1 MPRTQHLTVKSTIS
15 FVAEANCVTKVI
27 TKDRNGVFYQYSK
40 VRQMLATLT
49 GDSSGTTDRTRT
61 C

>member
-1 MPRTQHLTVKSTIS
+1 MPLRQPLAVKSTIS

-27 TKDRNGVFYQYSK
+27 MKDTMGFLYQYSN
-40 VRQMLATLT
+40 VRQMPATLT